1 MATGLTRPRLFV
13 LAVLALAAHGAALW
27 WTQGIWQPTSKIK
40 LMAEPIYARLLTPKE
55 PAPLP
60 RPQKPKANNPQDPRA
75 AVSNS
80 NAIASRPLPE
90 PVTPPKP
97 PEPVKAAAQPEAQPK
112 VAAAPKVAIPPPPSN
127 SKPLFAALADDP
139 KFSRPP
145 IEEFIDEPARP
156 IASPSPSPQPETAL
170 AQADPPALAT
180 SAPLATAPEPS
191 PAPAIAQ
198 VQPSPSPIA
207 PAFADAY
214 PDWPQDTRINL
225 KASGYY
231 RGKVTGSGS
240 VTWQRQQNEYQ
251 ARVQVG
257 FGLGGF
263 SMTSQ
268 GEVTPEGLNPRIFE
282 EAALGRVRSAQFEP
296 EAITI
301 GNGKRIAR
309 AGLPAASGSG
319 SFQDAA
325 SQFIELA
332 NRFATGRNTLAA
344 GATVSYWLG
353 RPEGLYQYIYDI
365 SGPTLLDL
373 PKLGVVSAYHL
384 VPRPIPGL
392 NKEAI
397 YGEIWIAPS
406 LQYLPVKIRMRNQ
419 AGTYLDLVVET
430 VEQANGNK
438 AANGDAQPTF

>member
-1 MATGLTRPRLFV
+1 MATGLTRPRLIV
-13 LAVLALAAHGAALW
+13 LGLLALAAHGAALW
-27 WTQGIWQPTSKIK
+27 WTQGIWQPSSKIK
-40 LMAEPIYARLLTPKE
+40 LMPEPIYARLLTPKE
-55 PAPLP
+55 PAQLP
-60 RPQKPKANNPQDPRA
+60 RPQNPKANKPQDPRA

-90 PVTPPKP
+90 PPAPKP
-97 PEPVKAAAQPEAQPK
+97 PEPPK
-112 VAAAPKVAIPPPPSN
+112 PIKPDPVAAPAEASAPNVKIPPPPAV

-145 IEEFIDEPARP
+145 IEEFIDEPAMP
-156 IASPSPSPQPETAL
+156 AASPTLSPQPATAL
-170 AQADPPALAT
+170 AQADLPALAT
-180 SAPLATAPEPS
+180 SAPQAAAPEPS

-198 VQPSPSPIA
+198 AQPSPSPSA
-207 PAFADAY
+207 PAYVDAY

-251 ARVQVG
+251 ARVEVG

-282 EAALGRVRSAQFEP
+282 EAALGKVRSAQFAP

-309 AGLPAASGSG
+309 AGLPGASGSG
-319 SFQDAA
+319 SFQDSA

-332 NRFATGRNTLAA
+332 NRFATGRNTLVA
-344 GATVSYWLG
+344 GATVNYWLG

-430 VEQANGNK
+430 VEQANGSK
-438 AANGDAQPTF
+438 ATNSTVQPTF

>member
-1 MATGLTRPRLFV
+1 MATGLTRPRLIV
-13 LAVLALAAHGAALW
+13 LGILALAAHVAALW
-27 WTQGIWQPTSKIK
+27 WTQGIWQPASKIK
-40 LMAEPIYARLLTPKE
+40 LLPEPIYARLLTPKE
-55 PAPLP
+55 PAQLP
-60 RPQKPKANNPQDPRA
+60 RPQTPKANNPQDPRA

-90 PVTPPKP
+90 PPAPKAPEPPKP
-97 PEPVKAAAQPEAQPK
+97 AAQPEAQPK
-112 VAAAPKVAIPPPPSN
+112 VAAAHKVTIPLPPSN
-127 SKPLFAALADDP
+127 NKPLFAALADDP

-145 IEEFIDEPARP
+145 IEEFIDEPAMP
-156 IASPSPSPQPETAL
+156 AASSTPSPQPETVL
-170 AQADPPALAT
+170 AQAELPALAT
-180 SAPLATAPEPS
+180 SAPLAATAEPS
-191 PAPAIAQ
+191 PAPDIAQ
-198 VQPSPSPIA
+198 VQPSPSPSV
-207 PAFADAY
+207 PAYVDGY

-268 GEVTPEGLNPRIFE
+268 GKVTPEGLNPRIFE
-282 EAALGRVRSAQFEP
+282 EAALGKVRSAQFEP

-309 AGLPAASGSG
+309 AGLPGASGSG
-319 SFQDAA
+319 SFQDSA

-332 NRFATGRNTLAA
+332 NRFATGRNTLIA
-344 GATVSYWLG
+344 GATVNYWLG

-373 PKLGVVSAYHL
+373 PKLGAVSAYHL

-430 VEQANGNK
+430 VEQANGSK
-438 AANGDAQPTF
+438 AVNSTAQPTF